1 VEIARLAVESGIWPL
16 KEAICG
22 EVAHT
27 QVPRKFE
34 PVENY
39 LKRQG
44 RFRHLF
50 EPKRDEETI
59 AHIQATVDEYWRHYP
74 SNETTGQTNR

>member
-1 VEIARLAVESGIWPL
+1 
-16 KEAICG
+16 
-22 EVAHT
+22 
-27 QVPRKFE
+27 VPRKFA

-39 LKRQG
+39 LARQG

-59 AHIQATVDEYWRHYP
+59 AHIQATVNGYWKHIAKEASP
-74 SNETTGQTNR
+74 GLTENQSLSA